1 MNAAVCERPPAGA
14 AVPFQTPVVPFSPFH
29 SRVVF
34 VCKRI
39 ASSNGRKSG
48 HHMNARSSGVRRE
61 LRRDLI
67 SNC

>member
-1 MNAAVCERPPAGA
+1 MHATVCERPPAGV
-14 AVPFQTPVVPFSPFH
+14 AVPFQTPVVAFRPFH

-34 VCKRI
+34 VRERI

-48 HHMNARSSGVRRE
+48 NHMNARSNGVRRE

-67 SNC
+67 SYC